1 MQRPLSARR
10 RLSGAG
16 LFAALALL
24 SACATP
30 ELPPTAEIAAA
41 NAAITQAEGAGA
53 QSAAPV
59 ELLAAREK
67 LGQIDAAI
75 REERFADARRLAEA
89 AHADA
94 LLADRK
100 ARAVKARNAA
110 DELARSNEL
119 LRREADRGVR
129 R

>member
-1 MQRPLSARR
+1 MNDPICACARAAV
-10 RLSGAG
+10 AG
-16 LFAALALL
+16 LLAAMLL
-24 SACATP
+24 GACATA

-53 QSAAPV
+53 QTSAPV

-67 LGQIDAAI
+67 LGKIEAAL
-75 REERFADARRLAEA
+75 REERFADARRLADA
-89 AHADA
+89 AEADA
-94 LLADRK
+94 QLADRK

-119 LRREADRGVR
+119 LRRETERNVR

>member
-1 MQRPLSARR
+1 MNDPICACARAAV
-10 RLSGAG
+10 AG
-16 LFAALALL
+16 LLAAMLL
-24 SACATP
+24 GACATA

-53 QSAAPV
+53 QTSAPV

-67 LGQIDAAI
+67 LGKIEAAM
-75 REERFADARRLAEA
+75 REERFADARRLADA
-89 AHADA
+89 AEADA
-94 LLADRK
+94 QLADRK

-119 LRREADRGVR
+119 LRRETERNVR